1 MSDERLID
9 IEIKIAFLE
18 DTIQELNTV
27 VCEQQKQIDRLE
39 ATCNF
44 LLKRVK
50 ILSEATGDN
59 IPNEKPPH
67 Y

>member
-1 MSDERLID
+1 MTEDRLIN
-9 IEIKIAFLE
+9 IEIKIAYQE
-18 DTIQELNTV
+18 DTIQELNDV
-27 VCEQQKQIDRLE
+27 VCEQQKQLDKLE
-39 ATCNF
+39 ETCNF

-50 ILSEATGDN
+50 ILSESTGEN